1 MTRRACR
8 SRAGKWPIRG
18 LVVVGALGVSLLA
31 GRTAAAQG
39 VSAAN
44 QGALKFTG
52 TLDVPSVYVLRGIVQ
67 ESDPKL
73 TLQPAVDVTGRVKS
87 GDGAFKTIDV
97 SLGVWNSLQTGSSGS
112 DGPTD
117 RLHYEEDFYTML
129 KLGLGGGFG
138 VSAEYVAFTSPNL
151 MKDTVQEFQIGVNR
165 KGTFNPY
172 ALFAF
177 ELTDKSLDQG
187 ERKGTYGEFGLAP
200 SWQVGKRL
208 TVTVPAKIGLSLKD
222 YYELNGVDHA
232 FGFFDVGGLATIPLG
247 LPASTGRWN
256 LHGGVDVIAMGDKG
270 KAAND
275 GNGSKVVATIGMS
288 VSY

>member
-1 MTRRACR
+1 MTRRECR
-8 SRAGKWPIRG
+8 WRASGWPIRV
-18 LVVVGALGVSLLA
+18 LVLAGALGVSMLA
-31 GRTAAAQG
+31 GRTASAQSG
-39 VSAAN
+39 NTAN

-52 TLDVPSVYVLRGIVQ
+52 TLDVPSVYVFRGIVQ

-73 TLQPAVDVTGRVKS
+73 TLQPAADVTGRVKS

-112 DGPTD
+112 DGPTG

-151 MKDTVQEFQIGVNR
+151 MKDTVQEFQLAVTR
-165 KGTFNPY
+165 SRTFNPY

-177 ELTDKSLDQG
+177 ELTDQSLDLG
-187 ERKGTYGEFGLAP
+187 EHKGTYGEFGVAP
-200 SWQVGKRL
+200 SWRLGKRL
-208 TVTVPAKIGLSLKD
+208 TVTVPAKVGLSLKD
-222 YYELNGVDHA
+222 YYELNGVDHT
-232 FGFFDVGGLATIPLG
+232 FGFFDVGGLATFPLG
-247 LPASTGRWN
+247 LPAGAGAWN
-256 LHGGVDVIAMGDKG
+256 LHGGVDVIAMGDKA

-275 GNGSKVVATIGMS
+275 GNGSKVVALIGIG
-288 VSY
+288 VTY